1 MELSGNFCVLVEK
14 VLENEMICAKIRV
27 KSRRE
32 RIHFFITDG
41 WTRRTLNAE
50 KQYRLAQIVRSGVE
64 SMKESEL
71 QIDRSCHMVYLL
83 RVYRVPKM

>member
-41 WTRRTLNAE
+41 
-50 KQYRLAQIVRSGVE
+50 
-64 SMKESEL
+64 
-71 QIDRSCHMVYLL
+71 
-83 RVYRVPKM
+83 